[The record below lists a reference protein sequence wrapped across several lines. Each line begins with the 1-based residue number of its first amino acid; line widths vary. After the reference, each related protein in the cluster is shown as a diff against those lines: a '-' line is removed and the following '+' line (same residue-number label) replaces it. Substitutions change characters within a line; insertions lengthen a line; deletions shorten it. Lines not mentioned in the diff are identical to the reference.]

1 MRPHGSSIMAINFS
15 EPMVKK
21 HEYIRKKLS
30 SVQELVTMDSVTKIQ
45 TMEPTSVAAVGTYCL
60 YLCVFF
66 RPLGTQ
72 VHRRRLDN
80 HQRVF
85 SGLFF
90 SNSLNLFLELLVS
103 VLFKASRR
111 RQRGAQAGSQVKL
124 RKRLVLP
131 SIHLVNLRSLANKM
145 EEILLLIRTCKDFG
159 RPQGPVLYRDLALW
173 TDQRCCHDTTVLST
187 PPCGPRPG
195 ANREIESF
203 WFLKLISL
211 LGMCAAAFFIP
222 TESFLHAWHYVGVVG
237 GFAFILIQLIL
248 ITAFA
253 HTWNKNWLTGAAEN
267 KRWYL
272 AVMCATLFFYTI
284 ATMAFTFMYKYYTHP
299 IACQFNKALLWIN
312 LGLCCLMSFIA
323 VTPCVKQKQSRSG
336 LLQASIISCYVMYLT
351 FSALSSRPPEKVVYQ
366 GMNVTVCYP
375 SVRQDGIQNEGNAV
389 AIIGAAIM
397 YCCVLFACNEASY
410 LAEVFGPFWMIKV
423 YRYEFQKAT
432 CCFCCPEEEEVEE
445 EFAIDDNNKGC
456 QKVIHNETQRVAYSY
471 FFFHFVFFLASLYV
485 MMTLTN
491 WFSYESAV
499 LETTF
504 THGSWSTFWVK
515 MSSCWA
521 CVFLYLWLLLAPL
534 CSCQNDSRPR
544 RSRIKRRSP
553 SSRHV
558 TVSV

>member
-1 MRPHGSSIMAINFS
+1 MLEICCCCGPASCSLCCAFCPPVKSSTSTRFMYTLFHIMSCAVSCLMLSRTVSELVRENAAFWGLPQCFVLTLTSGSRERRARNRRWNRMLIPVQPLSNNYASFFVFFFPGWLVVVFCSASTTHKTGNVLTWMCCLCLFQVPFFNMVCDQAHGGGHCEMLVGYSAVYRVCFGTSCFYLMMAIFLVD
-15 EPMVKK
+15 VK
-21 HEYIRKKLS
+21 S
-30 SVQELVTMDSVTKIQ
+30 SQD
-45 TMEPTSVAAVGTYCL
+45 
-60 YLCVFF
+60 F
-66 RPLGTQ
+66 RAL
-72 VHRRRLDN
+72 
-80 HQRVF
+80 
-85 SGLFF
+85 
-90 SNSLNLFLELLVS
+90 
-103 VLFKASRR
+103 
-111 RQRGAQAGSQVKL
+111 
-124 RKRLVLP
+124 
-131 SIHLVNLRSLANKM
+131 IHN
-145 EEILLLIRTCKDFG
+145 G
-159 RPQGPVLYRDLALW
+159 
-173 TDQRCCHDTTVLST
+173 
-187 PPCGPRPG
+187 
-195 ANREIESF
+195 F
-203 WFLKLISL
+203 WFLKLITL

-284 ATMAFTFMYKYYTHP
+284 VTMAFTFMYKYYTHP

-323 VTPCVKQKQSRSG
+323 VTPCVKHKQPRSG

-375 SVRQDGIQNEGNAV
+375 SVGQDGIQNEGNAV

-445 EFAIDDNNKGC
+445 EFVIDDDNKGC

-515 MSSCWA
+515 MASCWA